1 MSTTLKTLASGSIAT
16 LNDHGRVIYI
26 RRPDGTKSTP
36 SVSAPRTA
44 KSTKQEVLYA
54 AFANGEENAT
64 TARCGGCGGTGQY
77 VTGMENGKLVMPGGI
92 HFRCEGHG
100 VQTNCGA
107 AAHRERFS
115 QDYDG
120 NGVCCDAV
128 RNYAYDCWG
137 IRWVI

>member
-1 MSTTLKTLASGSIAT
+1 MSTTLKVLASGSIAT

-26 RRPDGTKSTP
+26 RRPDSTESAP
-36 SVSAPRTA
+36 TVSAPRTA

-54 AFANGEENAT
+54 AFANGVENAT
-64 TARCGGCGGTGQY
+64 MSSCGGCLGTGQY
-77 VTGMENGKLVMPGGI
+77 VTGTENGKPVMPGGI

-100 VQTNCGA
+100 AQTNCGA

-120 NGVCCDAV
+120 NGACCDAV

-137 IRWVI
+137 IRWAV